1 MESKPKASPDKEL
14 LKVFEAGGLVEYLE
28 YLQSGKRIMWTN
40 FKAGIAKG
48 LGITIG
54 MSVVLAL
61 LIWILAQLVY
71 LPVVG
76 EYFKVAEDFV
86 VDYVEKTNYTDDFAE
101 INRLLQEINEKT
113 KE

>member
-40 FKAGIAKG
+40 FKAGVAKG
-48 LGITIG
+48 FGITIG

-61 LIWILAQLVY
+61 LVWILAQLVY

-76 EYFKVAEDFV
+76 EYFKVVEDYV

-101 INRLLQEINEKT
+101 MNRLLREINDNT
-113 KE
+113 KK